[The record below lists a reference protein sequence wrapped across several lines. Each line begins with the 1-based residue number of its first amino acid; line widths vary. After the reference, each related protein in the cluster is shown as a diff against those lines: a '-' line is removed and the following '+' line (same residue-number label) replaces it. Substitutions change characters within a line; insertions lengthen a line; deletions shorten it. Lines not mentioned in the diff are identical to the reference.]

1 MSPLVF
7 GVRHTGK
14 RGSRGLRRGFT
25 LLEVLLVLALAV
37 AVTAVAL
44 PALGRP
50 WASQRLRSAADL
62 IRAEWTRARFKAI
75 STGQTVVFRYTPEG
89 SRYLTEVT
97 GTDSFSAWAGEFGA
111 VAEDDLGFRSVCEQ
125 RVLPQGVIFVGAE
138 VLADTRTQAT
148 DGELPAAS
156 PEWSDAIYF
165 YPDGTTSTARL
176 VLSNEYSDWVEV
188 TLRGLTGV
196 ITTSD
201 VRGRQDG

>member
-1 MSPLVF
+1 MRAATGIRQS
-7 GVRHTGK
+7 VRRGTG
-14 RGSRGLRRGFT
+14 RGLRRAFT

-37 AVTAVAL
+37 AITAVAL

-89 SRYLTEVT
+89 CRYLTEVLT
-97 GTDSFSAWAGEFGA
+97 TDAYSAWAAEFGA
-111 VAEDDLGFRSVCEQ
+111 VAGDDLGFRATCEE
-125 RVLPQGVIFVGAE
+125 RVLPQGVTFVGAE
-138 VLADTRTQAT
+138 VLADTRTEAA
-148 DGELPAAS
+148 DAELPPAS
-156 PEWSDAIYF
+156 AEWSDAIYF
-165 YPDGTTSTARL
+165 YPDGTASTARL
-176 VLSNEYSDWVEV
+176 VLANEYSDWVEV

-201 VRGRQDG
+201 VQGRQE